1 MCEFK
6 QRHVCVGV
14 NYHWNLF
21 SHFLQQCEKSWR
33 SHWKAPSNAI
43 CHENGFQSHWP
54 QIMALCSKI
63 LTISASNN
71 SKDVKCLVV
80 GLKGLLPWRS
90 IMLTSKKGEGREKK
104 MPTTCKDTTS
114 QGNWG
119 TNCRLK
125 TVCELHSHQ
134 GTKTTRV
141 FDYHFNQEKRSS
153 RSLTSNDNR
162 RRSREKLCL
171 THGLYFFFFCNSFF
185 FYFPIVA
192 TILSQTISISSWLSY
207 LLSNLVTD
215 PQALCQT

>member
-1 MCEFK
+1 MVYVLIWNKIAFSWCANLSRGMSVLAWITTETFSVIFCNNVK
-6 QRHVCVGV
+6 RVGAPTGRLPLMPFV
-14 NYHWNLF
+14 MRMVF
-21 SHFLQQCEKSWR
+21 SPTDLKLW
-33 SHWKAPSNAI
+33 
-43 CHENGFQSHWP
+43 
-54 QIMALCSKI
+54 LCSKI

-162 RRSREKLCL
+162 RRSREKWG
-171 THGLYFFFFCNSFF
+171 TEDEK
-185 FYFPIVA
+185 
-192 TILSQTISISSWLSY
+192 ILQQDR
-207 LLSNLVTD
+207 NLKK
-215 PQALCQT
+215 